1 MRKKNNKVVRRK
13 FIAIKSIVFL
23 AAMWF
28 VTLFASGRTADVAQF
43 LFEQRSDSDYAYVA
57 YSDNDIGDY
66 DAHRMEII
74 ELATESPSENA
85 PESSQIPE
93 EEDEYIPATDI
104 EPEPEPTPTPYE
116 LFRAYSL
123 PETAPESFRNLA
135 FANSIQGAL
144 YPIHFGMPEAY
155 SALGITTFRGNNFR
169 NNASWG
175 TVSVS
180 QHRLEIRY
188 QLNVGSLER
197 RDTISC
203 ADAGCNVA
211 GCAEVHQR
219 TIRWQGIGWAGQP
232 AIVTWDFEIQQMMNL
247 HPDMRDREGLV
258 EVIQG
263 ALDGYIYF
271 FELQTG
277 RPTRPRMFFGE
288 TIKSGVTID
297 PRGYPLMY
305 VGQGDQ
311 MRGERFGFYIFSLLD
326 GSELLYINGRDP
338 FSMRWWGAFDGN
350 PLVDSANDRL
360 IVAGENG
367 VVYSVALNTAF
378 DRAAQTI
385 TIDPEISRHRH
396 TGSRRLGTENS
407 PAAFSHY
414 LFFADN
420 SGIITCLDL
429 RTLEPVWV
437 FDARDDTDASIVL
450 DWEEDEQR
458 LVLYTGTQVDL
469 QGSGGSAFIRKLN
482 AANGEVLWEYSIRC
496 YFNPNFNGGV
506 TATPVVGQ
514 HDIADLVIF
523 WVAQVVGRGGGGAL
537 IAFDRQSGEI
547 VWERILPAFGW
558 SSPVA
563 VYTDSGQ
570 SFLIVSDS
578 VGDMRLIRGT
588 TGETLHTI
596 RLGANIEA
604 SPAVF
609 GNFLVVGTRGQR
621 IFGIEIL

>member
-1 MRKKNNKVVRRK
+1 MKRTNRKIRARRNKAAKR
-13 FIAIKSIVFL
+13 IAFL
-23 AAMWF
+23 AAVGL
-28 VTLFASGRTADVAQF
+28 VTLLASGRIADVGQF
-43 LFEQRSDSDYAYVA
+43 FTGQPMDGEHLYDDNYNDDARHLLMVEPTPEFPSAISPQLPYISEQ
-57 YSDNDIGDY
+57 
-66 DAHRMEII
+66 
-74 ELATESPSENA
+74 
-85 PESSQIPE
+85 
-93 EEDEYIPATDI
+93 EYEYTP
-104 EPEPEPTPTPYE
+104 EPEPEPTPAPYE
-116 LFRAYSL
+116 LFRPYSL
-123 PETAPESFRNLA
+123 SETAPENFQNLT
-135 FANSIQGAL
+135 FHNSIQGSL
-144 YPIHFGMPEAY
+144 YPVHFGMPESY
-155 SALGITTFRGNNFR
+155 STLGITTFRGNNFR

-175 TVSVS
+175 TVNIS
-180 QHRLEIRY
+180 QQRLEVRY

-197 RDTISC
+197 RDTITC
-203 ADAGCNVA
+203 AAAGCTVQ
-211 GCAEVHQR
+211 GCTVVHQR
-219 TIRWQGIGWAGQP
+219 TIRWQGVGWAGQP
-232 AIVTWDFEIQQMMNL
+232 AIVTWDFEVQQMMNL

-311 MRGERFGFYIFSLLD
+311 MRGERFGFYIFSLID
-326 GSELLYINGRDP
+326 SSELLYINGRDP

-367 VVYSVALNTAF
+367 VVYSIKLNTVF
-378 DRAAQTI
+378 DTEAATV
-385 TIDPEISRHRH
+385 TIDPEISRYRH
-396 TGSRRLGTENS
+396 NGSRRLGTENS
-407 PAAFSHY
+407 PSAFSHY

-429 RTLEPVWV
+429 KTLEPVWV
-437 FDARDDTDASIVL
+437 FDAGDDTDASLVL
-450 DWEEDEQR
+450 DWEEDNQR

-482 AANGEVLWEYSIRC
+482 AANGEVLWEYSVRC

-506 TATPVVGQ
+506 TATPVVGK
-514 HDIADLVIF
+514 HDISDLVIF
-523 WVAQVVGRGGGGAL
+523 WVAQVIGRGGGGAL
-537 IAFDRQSGEI
+537 IAFDRQSGEV

-563 VYTDSGQ
+563 VYTEDGQ

-578 VGDMRLIRGT
+578 VGDVRLIRGA
-588 TGETLHTI
+588 TGEVLYRI
-596 RLGANIEA
+596 SLAGGGNIEA

-609 GNFLVVGTRGQR
+609 GNFIVVGTRGQR